1 MASTNCFYNMK
12 LDKNTYNFYM
22 TMCYYLPI
30 WIAFLFNV
38 IIITLVI
45 KTILKH
51 ITEFVNKS

>member
-1 MASTNCFYNMK
+1 MK